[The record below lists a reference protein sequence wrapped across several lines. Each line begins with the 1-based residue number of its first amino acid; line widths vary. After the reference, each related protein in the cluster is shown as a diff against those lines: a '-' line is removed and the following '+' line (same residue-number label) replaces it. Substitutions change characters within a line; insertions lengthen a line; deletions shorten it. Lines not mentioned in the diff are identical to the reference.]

1 MSAIGIA
8 LVILATLGIGSWTI
22 RFART
27 SADVLVASR
36 SIHPA
41 LNASAVCGE
50 YLSAGTFLGLAGL
63 VMVYGVDML
72 WYPVGFTA
80 GYLALLAVVAPMR
93 RFGSYTIG
101 DFIAGRLNTP
111 ALRGLTTVFVLV
123 IGWMYLLPQTKGAGV
138 TLRVLLG
145 TPYWFGV
152 VLVGVVVILV
162 VVFGGMRGV
171 TFVQAFHFWVKLI
184 AIALP
189 LLVIASV
196 ATLLWPQDG
205 LARMRQPTTITL
217 SQRTEFVVDEPT
229 TVTVTGGQVD
239 GKTGSLQLQPGVHQT
254 SADTTLVFERGSA
267 APRRMNMPVS
277 DGTSWRRPFGVK
289 GDGRTH
295 PLYVALS
302 LIVATVFGTMGLPH
316 IIARFYTNP
325 DGRLARKTT
334 VIVLALLSVYY
345 LFPPLYGALGRT
357 YAPDL
362 YLTGATETVVLVLPA
377 RLVPGLV
384 GRLLGALV
392 AAGAFAAFI
401 SSSSGLLV
409 SVASALSHDRRRG
422 RVQSFRWA
430 AVIGGVVAIAQGL
443 LAEPF
448 EINVLVGWA
457 FAIAAAA
464 FSPVLILAVWWRRLT
479 GAGAAAAMCV
489 GGGLAS
495 ASIGY
500 AMAHR
505 NLAGWTD
512 ALCSHPALWAVPI
525 ALATAVVVSL
535 ATPSQVPADITTK
548 MVVMHTP
555 ESLRLALPR
564 TGRSS
569 PSSSPAVSPS
579 DTREDE
585 DRIQTAGARS
595 ESFSPLSTSKR
606 IPASLRQARPKRA

>member
-1 MSAIGIA
+1 MSAVAIGLII
-8 LVILATLGIGSWTI
+8 VATLGIGSWTI
-22 RFART
+22 RLART
-27 SADVLVASR
+27 GADVLVASR

-63 VMVYGVDML
+63 IMVYGVDML

-101 DFIAGRLNTP
+101 DFIASRLNAP

-145 TPYWFGV
+145 LPYWVGV

-171 TFVQAFHFWVKLI
+171 TFVQAFHFWVKLV

-189 LLVIASV
+189 LLIIASV
-196 ATLLWPQDG
+196 ATRLWPSDG
-205 LARMRQPTTITL
+205 LARMRETTTIEIAQGARFT
-217 SQRTEFVVDEPT
+217 VDET
-229 TVTVTGGQVD
+229 TPVNVTSGSIDGQSGPITLQTGIHD
-239 GKTGSLQLQPGVHQT
+239 AR
-254 SADTTLVFERGSA
+254 ADTTLVFAAGAA
-267 APRRMNMPVS
+267 APRRLNMPVS
-277 DGTSWRRPFGVK
+277 NGSSWRRPFGVK

-302 LIVATVFGTMGLPH
+302 LIMATVFGTMGLPH

-334 VIVLALLSVYY
+334 VIVLALLGVYY

-422 RVQSFRWA
+422 RVRSFRWA
-430 AVIGGVVAIAQGL
+430 AVIGGVVAIGQGL
-443 LAEPF
+443 MAERF

-464 FSPVLILAVWWRRLT
+464 FSPVLVLAVWWRRLT
-479 GAGAAAAMCV
+479 AAGAAASMCV

-495 ASIGY
+495 AAIGY
-500 AMAHR
+500 SMAHQD
-505 NLAGWTD
+505 LVGWTD
-512 ALCSHPALWAVPI
+512 SVCSYPALWTVPV
-525 ALATAVVVSL
+525 ALATALGVSL
-535 ATPSQVPADITTK
+535 ATTASVPADISTK
-548 MVVMHTP
+548 MLVMHTP
-555 ESLRLALPR
+555 ESLRMARAPQ
-564 TGRSS
+564 
-569 PSSSPAVSPS
+569 PAP
-579 DTREDE
+579 
-585 DRIQTAGARS
+585 Q
-595 ESFSPLSTSKR
+595 P
-606 IPASLRQARPKRA
+606 

>member
-1 MSAIGIA
+1 MSAIAIGLI
-8 LVILATLGIGSWTI
+8 IFATLGIGSWTI

-72 WYPVGFTA
+72 WYPAGFTA
-80 GYLALLAVVAPMR
+80 GYLALMAVVAPMR

-101 DFIAGRLNTP
+101 DFIASRLNAP

-145 TPYWFGV
+145 TPYWVGV
-152 VLVGVVVILV
+152 VLVGVVVVLV
-162 VVFGGMRGV
+162 VTFGGMRGV
-171 TFVQAFHFWVKLI
+171 TFVQAFHFWVKLV

-196 ATLLWPQDG
+196 AGRLWPSDG
-205 LARMRQPTTITL
+205 LARMREPTTITL
-217 SQRTEFVVDEPT
+217 PQRARFVVDEAT
-229 TVTVTGGQVD
+229 AVTITNGTVD
-239 GKTGSLQLQPGVHQT
+239 GQTGTVQLQPGTHET
-254 SADTTLVFERGSA
+254 SGQTTLSFAAGSA
-267 APRRMNMPVS
+267 APRRTSMPVS

-362 YLTGATETVVLVLPA
+362 YLTGATETVVLILPA
-377 RLVPGLV
+377 RLVPGLL

-409 SVASALSHDRRRG
+409 SVASSLSHDRRGG
-422 RVQSFRWA
+422 RVKSFRWA
-430 AVIGGVVAIAQGL
+430 AVFGGAVAIGQGL

-479 GAGAAAAMCV
+479 SVGAAASMCV

-495 ASIGY
+495 ISIGY

-505 NLAGWTD
+505 NLSGWGD

-525 ALATAVVVSL
+525 ALVTAVAVSL
-535 ATPSQVPADITTK
+535 ATPARIPSDVTAK
-548 MVVMHTP
+548 MLVMHTP
-555 ESLRLALPR
+555 ESLRL
-564 TGRSS
+564 TQ
-569 PSSSPAVSPS
+569 PAQP
-579 DTREDE
+579 
-585 DRIQTAGARS
+585 
-595 ESFSPLSTSKR
+595 
-606 IPASLRQARPKRA
+606 

>member
-1 MSAIGIA
+1 MSAVAIGLI
-8 LVILATLGIGSWTI
+8 ILATLGIGSWTI

-63 VMVYGVDML
+63 IMVYGVDML

-101 DFIAGRLNTP
+101 DFIASRLNAP

-145 TPYWFGV
+145 VPYWVGV
-152 VLVGVVVILV
+152 VLVGVVVVLV

-171 TFVQAFHFWVKLI
+171 TFVQAFHFWVKLV

-189 LLVIASV
+189 LLIIASV
-196 ATLLWPQDG
+196 ATRLWPSDG
-205 LARMRQPTTITL
+205 LARMR
-217 SQRTEFVVDEPT
+217 EAT
-229 TVTVTGGQVD
+229 TVTIP
-239 GKTGSLQLQPGVHQT
+239 PGVRFTVDEVTAVNVTDGSIDGQSGLITLQT
-254 SADTTLVFERGSA
+254 GTHESRADTTMVFAAGSA
-267 APRRMNMPVS
+267 APRRLSMPVS
-277 DGTSWRRPFGVK
+277 DGSSWRRPFGVK

-302 LIVATVFGTMGLPH
+302 LIMATVFGTMGLPH

-345 LFPPLYGALGRT
+345 LFPPIYGALGRT

-409 SVASALSHDRRRG
+409 SVASALSNDRRRG
-422 RVQSFRWA
+422 RVRSFRWA
-430 AVIGGVVAIAQGL
+430 AVIGGVVAIGQGL
-443 LAEPF
+443 MAERF

-464 FSPVLILAVWWRRLT
+464 FSPVLVLAVWWRRLT
-479 GAGAAAAMCV
+479 AAGAAASMCV

-495 ASIGY
+495 AAIGY
-500 AMAHR
+500 SMAHQD
-505 NLAGWTD
+505 LAGWTD
-512 ALCSHPALWAVPI
+512 AVCSYPALWTVPV
-525 ALATAVVVSL
+525 ALATATGVSL
-535 ATPSQVPADITTK
+535 ATPASVPADIGTK
-548 MVVMHTP
+548 MLVMHTP
-555 ESLRLALPR
+555 ESLRLAR
-564 TGRSS
+564 
-569 PSSSPAVSPS
+569 
-579 DTREDE
+579 
-585 DRIQTAGARS
+585 
-595 ESFSPLSTSKR
+595 PL
-606 IPASLRQARPKRA
+606 QA